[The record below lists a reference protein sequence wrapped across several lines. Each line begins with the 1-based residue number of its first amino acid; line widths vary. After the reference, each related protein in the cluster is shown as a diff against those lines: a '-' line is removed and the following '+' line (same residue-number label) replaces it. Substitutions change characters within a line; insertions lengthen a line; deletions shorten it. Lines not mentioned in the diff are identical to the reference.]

1 MESMDNHRPEAL
13 LDLYLSGAASAAE
26 TAALAAQL
34 QASPPFRRQFADRM
48 LLEIHLHK
56 AFAGM
61 APAVL
66 PTARRSNKTLLRW
79 LVAAVL
85 LLAVGI
91 TAVAWWTRGPAPTPA
106 PIAALELVAGEVRV
120 DGVAVKQVPEDRWF
134 EVAPDGPAVIRLADG
149 SEAELLPASKALI
162 RARGTGV
169 RQSFDVERGGG
180 KFKITPAAAQ
190 FRVSTAVANVT
201 VLGTEFSVKLDVRG
215 KSEGKRGKVK
225 PILTVAVTAGSVR
238 VDAGAK
244 STVLAAGERKTFE
257 LKKDDDD
264 D

>member
-1 MESMDNHRPEAL
+1 MDNQTPEAL
-13 LDLYLSGAASAAE
+13 FDLYLSGAASTAE
-26 TAALAAQL
+26 TAALEAQL
-34 QASPPFRRQFADRM
+34 AASPQVRRQFADRM
-48 LLEIHLHK
+48 LLEVHLHK
-56 AFAGM
+56 AFASI
-61 APAVL
+61 APAAL
-66 PTARRSNKTLLRW
+66 PAAPRWSTPRRRW
-79 LVAAVL
+79 LAAAVL
-85 LLAVGI
+85 LLAVGVW
-91 TAVAWWTRGPAPTPA
+91 AAGWRPRGLAPRPATPA
-106 PIAALELVAGEVRV
+106 AAAVELVTGEVRV
-120 DGVAVKQVPEDRWF
+120 DGVAVQQVPEDRWF
-134 EVAPDGPAVIRLADG
+134 EVAPDAPAVVRLADG
-149 SEAELLPASKALI
+149 SEVELLPASKALI
-162 RARGTGV
+162 HARSTGA

-244 STVLAAGERKTFE
+244 SAVLAAGERKTFE